1 MDGNGRWANN
11 QGKVKIDGYKK
22 GSEVAYDIAKYCTDL
37 TIPYLTLYA
46 FSMENW
52 LRPKNETDC
61 LFDLFYSVLT
71 NEDKVNFICNCN
83 IKLNFIGNLSLLPSK
98 ILDQIK
104 KAEEMTH
111 KNDGLLLTV
120 AVSYGAKQEITQAIS
135 NIIKENIAYVSEEEF
150 EKFLYTKDLPK
161 LDLLIRTGGEK
172 RLSNFLLWQ
181 AAYAELYFCD
191 TLWPDFSCQDLS
203 KALEDYTKRE
213 KKYAVLSSFEW
224 YNLTQGNKILY
235 VFALL
240 LIALPSASLIYLYN
254 LPQGKYALVWFV
266 LTIWGIDV
274 TAYLFGKNFGGAK
287 ICPILSPGKTWT
299 GLLGAILAGVVCTI
313 FGSIF
318 FGLFS
323 ILYSPIIGLA
333 IAILAQLGDFTES
346 LVKRAYGVKDS
357 GSMIPGHGGV
367 LDRMD
372 SFIFTAPLIAIYIS

>member
-1 MDGNGRWANN
+1 MVDN
-11 QGKVKIDGYKK
+11 
-22 GSEVAYDIAKYCTDL
+22 
-37 TIPYLTLYA
+37 
-46 FSMENW
+46 
-52 LRPKNETDC
+52 
-61 LFDLFYSVLT
+61 
-71 NEDKVNFICNCN
+71 NFI
-83 IKLNFIGNLSLLPSK
+83 IRMLSSIVILFIFSFATYFSDLSF
-98 ILDQIK
+98 
-104 KAEEMTH
+104 
-111 KNDGLLLTV
+111 
-120 AVSYGAKQEITQAIS
+120 Y
-135 NIIKENIAYVSEEEF
+135 
-150 EKFLYTKDLPK
+150 
-161 LDLLIRTGGEK
+161 LLI
-172 RLSNFLLWQ
+172 
-181 AAYAELYFCD
+181 
-191 TLWPDFSCQDLS
+191 FSI
-203 KALEDYTKRE
+203 
-213 KKYAVLSSFEW
+213 AVLSSFEW

-323 ILYSPIIGLA
+323 IFYSPIIGLA

-357 GSMIPGHGGV
+357 G
-367 LDRMD
+367 
-372 SFIFTAPLIAIYIS
+372 

>member
-1 MDGNGRWANN
+1 MVDN
-11 QGKVKIDGYKK
+11 
-22 GSEVAYDIAKYCTDL
+22 
-37 TIPYLTLYA
+37 
-46 FSMENW
+46 
-52 LRPKNETDC
+52 
-61 LFDLFYSVLT
+61 
-71 NEDKVNFICNCN
+71 NFI
-83 IKLNFIGNLSLLPSK
+83 IRMLSSIVILFIFSFATYFSDLSF
-98 ILDQIK
+98 
-104 KAEEMTH
+104 
-111 KNDGLLLTV
+111 
-120 AVSYGAKQEITQAIS
+120 Y
-135 NIIKENIAYVSEEEF
+135 
-150 EKFLYTKDLPK
+150 
-161 LDLLIRTGGEK
+161 LLI
-172 RLSNFLLWQ
+172 
-181 AAYAELYFCD
+181 
-191 TLWPDFSCQDLS
+191 FSI
-203 KALEDYTKRE
+203 
-213 KKYAVLSSFEW
+213 AVLSSFEW

-266 LTIWGIDV
+266 LTIWGIDI
-274 TAYLFGKNFGGAK
+274 TAYLFGKNFGRAK

-318 FGLFS
+318 FSLFS